1 MSEQRPER
9 PQRKNG
15 RQTPTNPGLR
25 FSQKGL
31 FGWVLIIALGVLLIM
46 LISKSSNTYRQISIS
61 EFEKRLVE
69 GNDPVKKIVINLDEV
84 TGEFTTPQTIPGDT
98 TPVTKFRV
106 IYPSGTFTNGSAQL
120 RWLMDHHGNAD

>member
-15 RQTPTNPGLR
+15 RQINPNTGLR

-61 EFEKRLVE
+61 DFEKRLVE
-69 GNDPVKKIVINLDEV
+69 ENDPVKKVSINLDEI
-84 TGEFTTPQTIPGDT
+84 TGEFTSPQTIVGDPS
-98 TPVTKFRV
+98 PV
-106 IYPSGTFTNGSAQL
+106 S
-120 RWLMDHHGNAD
+120 

>member
-15 RQTPTNPGLR
+15 RQIPNNPGLR

-46 LISKSSNTYRQISIS
+46 LISKSSNTYRQIAIS
-61 EFEKRLVE
+61 DFESKLVD
-69 GNDPVKKIVINLDEV
+69 GDNVKKVSIALDEV
-84 TGEFTTPQTIPGDT
+84 TGEFRSPQTIPGDP

-106 IYPSGTFTNGSAQL
+106 TYP
-120 RWLMDHHGNAD
+120 